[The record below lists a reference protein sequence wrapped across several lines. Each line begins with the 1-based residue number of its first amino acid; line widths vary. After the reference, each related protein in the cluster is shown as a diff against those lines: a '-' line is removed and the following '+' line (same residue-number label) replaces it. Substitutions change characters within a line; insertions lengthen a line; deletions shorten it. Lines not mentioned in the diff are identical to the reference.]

1 VTVEIANT
9 NLLTRGTIHTLAT
22 FPTPLASVPA
32 SNLAKPWC
40 VFLANGGRTLK
51 MHYAAGTAL
60 LIK

>member
-1 VTVEIANT
+1 MSISG
-9 NLLTRGTIHTLAT
+9 TRGTIHTLAT

-32 SNLAKPWC
+32 SNLTRPWC
-40 VFLANGGRTLK
+40 VFLTNGGRTLK